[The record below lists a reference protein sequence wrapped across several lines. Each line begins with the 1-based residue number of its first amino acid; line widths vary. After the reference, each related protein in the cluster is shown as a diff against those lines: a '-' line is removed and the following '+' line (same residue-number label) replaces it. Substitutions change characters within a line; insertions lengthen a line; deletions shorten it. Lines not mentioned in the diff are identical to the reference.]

1 MYPKGKVTDI
11 QERQMTSILDS
22 NVHCISIDVSAWNIA
37 TWNFLNETKS
47 SSSRH
52 RSWQYTL
59 ILLSSLQGDFD
70 DAQLI
75 VKDAFADV
83 KFREEVKLGAI
94 NSINWGRILAQ
105 ITYYFYSWLRVTD
118 GLSAAG
124 KAAVPIN
131 YAVPTGNFGDIL
143 AGYFA
148 KRMGLPV
155 DRLVV
160 CANENDVLHRWTSTS
175 INFCWQSQYLTFWG
189 LTAITAFN
197 LRFLETGVYQKTPA
211 TLTIAPSMDI
221 SVSSNFERYLF
232 YLAGSSSDT
241 LKSWMDAFEG
251 QGEIKVPAEL
261 LMVARSELASYS
273 SSKSDIVTAMRDVFD
288 REKYLVCPHTATAVV
303 AVRELGLKAS
313 RTVILATAHPA
324 KFEEA
329 VALALVDGRVTPARP
344 KILND
349 LFVMPTRSTH
359 LPNSLAEIEHFVR
372 SKISTTKKKSAGG
385 LIQASSV
392 FTVAALGVGIYVIYA
407 FAMKRGR

>member
-37 TWNFLNETKS
+37 TWNFLNETKT

-160 CANENDVLHRWTSTS
+160 CANENDVLHRWISTS
-175 INFCWQSQYLTFWG
+175 IIFCWQSQYLTFWG

>member
-1 MYPKGKVTDI
+1 MFQV
-11 QERQMTSILDS
+11 
-22 NVHCISIDVSAWNIA
+22 
-37 TWNFLNETKS
+37 
-47 SSSRH
+47 
-52 RSWQYTL
+52 
-59 ILLSSLQGDFD
+59 
-70 DAQLI
+70 LI
-75 VKDAFADV
+75 V
-83 KFREEVKLGAI
+83 
-94 NSINWGRILAQ
+94 
-105 ITYYFYSWLRVTD
+105 
-118 GLSAAG
+118 
-124 KAAVPIN
+124 
-131 YAVPTGNFGDIL
+131 
-143 AGYFA
+143 
-148 KRMGLPV
+148 
-155 DRLVV
+155 
-160 CANENDVLHRWTSTS
+160 TS
-175 INFCWQSQYLTFWG
+175 
-189 LTAITAFN
+189 AFN
-197 LRFLETGVYQKTPA
+197 RRFLETGVYQKTPA

-273 SSKSDIVTAMRDVFD
+273 SSKSDIVSAMRDVFD

-359 LPNSLAEIEHFVR
+359 LPNSLAEIESFVR
-372 SKISTTKKKSAGG
+372 SKIGSTKKKSAGG

-392 FTVAALGVGIYVIYA
+392 FTVAALGVGIYVTYA
-407 FAMKRGR
+407 FATKRGR